1 MASVVGFRTLSTR
14 QSKFLTI
21 DKINIFY
28 KTKLDRPYK
37 PNIFFEF
44 FVTESPCRKPVRYQS
59 IKLEL

>member
-37 PNIFFEF
+37 PYSFFEF
-44 FVTESPCRKPVRYQS
+44 FVTYR
-59 IKLEL
+59 

>member
-37 PNIFFEF
+37 PNSFFEF
-44 FVTESPCRKPVRYQS
+44 FVTESSCRKPVRY
-59 IKLEL
+59 